1 VDVIVSVDVT
11 AYIYTV
17 VSGIILQTDWI
28 LTCDYRVT
36 LLCVFG
42 FIAEFS

>member
-1 VDVIVSVDVT
+1 VNVIVSADVT

-17 VSGIILQTDWI
+17 VSGVILQTDWI

-36 LLCVFG
+36 LSCVFG
-42 FIAEFS
+42 FVAEFS